1 MKILL
6 ESSERG
12 KRGYALVIAML
23 FLLVITGT
31 FISVWLWTATNSAIA
46 QRNNTFNQSSG
57 AAEAATEKVFSQMDR
72 DFLFGN
78 LGTSNTYNSIIP
90 DTSTWP
96 VQYTF
101 SDGQGNNS
109 QIAVSIGTTNF
120 EVLNSQYAGLSGI
133 AQDCTITAIA
143 TPSGQRYNVPATVTQ
158 TFQAA
163 IIPVFQFAI
172 FYNLNLEMAPGQ
184 PLTVA
189 GPVFC
194 NASIWE
200 GSSDL
205 NFSSTVQAVGTNNT
219 SAVDPFNPTYTNGT
233 VSVAGSTAS
242 YSGTPE
248 VNFSQGPPSDHNNSL
263 TMPIGTSTNS
273 NPTNVESILNIPPAG
288 LGAPNSAAYNTT
300 NQIYL
305 YNECDLIVSNA
316 SYGTNGYATTAALG
330 TTVDYHTNFTVW
342 FQDPKNSP
350 NYLTLLTND
359 LVMLKTY
366 TGSYT
371 NTVTH
376 TGGLNITNYAATNIF
391 YAGYS
396 FLTNVSFYDYRE
408 SATIQAVQFD
418 IQKFRRW
425 LTNTYSPS
433 IVSTNGTMNTY
444 AGYTLENSYLRPD
457 VGHGFR
463 SVYIYNSVPLSGSQ
477 LPAVRLVNGSLL
489 PTNNPGLTVAT
500 PQPAYVQ
507 GNYNVQNAAGVSDA
521 GTNVTTHT
529 YPAAV
534 LADAITILS
543 VDWNDSY
550 TNSDPTGANGPD
562 DTTINF
568 AALEGIVQTNPNISG
583 NYSGGVENFLRLVED
598 WNTSQSHSGRSILT
612 YNGSIV
618 VMFPS
623 IYATNSWSGNPIT
636 FYGVPTRHWAFDLN
650 FETAAGLPPLSP
662 SSRALIR
669 NNWSAY

>member
-1 MKILL
+1 MKITL

-12 KRGYALVIAML
+12 EKGYALVIAML
-23 FLLVITGT
+23 FLLVIAGT
-31 FISVWLWTATNSAIA
+31 FISVWLWTATNSAIT

-78 LGTSNTYNSIIP
+78 LGTSNSYNSIIP

-101 SDGQGNNS
+101 SDGKGNNG
-109 QIAVSIGTTNF
+109 QILVNIGTTNF
-120 EVLNSQYAGLSGI
+120 EVLNSQYVGLSGI
-133 AQDCTITAIA
+133 AQDCTLTAVA

-219 SAVDPFNPTYTNGT
+219 SAVNPFNPTYTNGT

-242 YSGTPE
+242 YSGTPL
-248 VNFSQGPPSDHNNSL
+248 VNFSQGAPSDHNNSL
-263 TMPIGTSTNS
+263 TMPIGSSTNS
-273 NPTNVESILNIPPAG
+273 NPTNVESILNIPPSG
-288 LGAPNSAAYNTT
+288 LGAPNSSAYAVS

-330 TTVDYHTNFTVW
+330 NTVDYVTNFSVW

-350 NYLTLLTND
+350 YLIQLTND
-359 LVMLKTY
+359 LVMLKKT
-366 TGSYT
+366 TGNYT
-371 NTVTH
+371 NASGVLA
-376 TGGLNITNYAATNIF
+376 LNITNYAATNIL
-391 YAGYS
+391 YIGYS
-396 FLTNVSFYDYRE
+396 FLTNVTFYDYRE
-408 SATIQAVQFD
+408 SATVQAVQLD
-418 IQKFRRW
+418 IAKFRRW
-425 LTNTYSPS
+425 LTNAISPNV
-433 IVSTNGTMNTY
+433 VSTNGTMNTD
-444 AGYTLENSYLRPD
+444 AGPTLENTYLIPD
-457 VGHGFR
+457 VGHKFR
-463 SVYIYNSVPLSGSQ
+463 SIYIYNKVPLSSSQ
-477 LPAVRLVNGSLL
+477 LPAVRLINGSLL

-500 PQPAYVQ
+500 PMPAYID

-543 VDWNDSY
+543 VDWDDSY

-562 DTTINF
+562 DTTVNC
-568 AALEGIVQTNPNISG
+568 AALEGIVPTNPNIPG
-583 NYSGGVENFLRLVED
+583 NYSGGVENFLRLLED
-598 WNTSQSHSGRSILT
+598 WNTSESHSGRSILT

-650 FETAAGLPPLSP
+650 FETAPGLPPLSP